1 MDRKPRCVCAPEF
14 FCADFS
20 DGKIN
25 LVQIYKNNQIWHFI
39 LQKSNFLNL
48 NVIFR
53 NAKIDIP
60 LVSKYVI
67 IRISITNL
75 LYYF

>member
-1 MDRKPRCVCAPEF
+1 MVTLF
-14 FCADFS
+14 FDAKES
-20 DGKIN
+20 KERTGWS
-25 LVQIYKNNQIWHFI
+25 NNQIWHFI

>member
-1 MDRKPRCVCAPEF
+1 MVTLF
-14 FCADFS
+14 FDAKESKERTGWS
-20 DGKIN
+20 DDQNRRTTKFGIS
-25 LVQIYKNNQIWHFI
+25 YY
-39 LQKSNFLNL
+39 L

-60 LVSKYVI
+60 FVYKYVI
-67 IRISITNL
+67 IRITSISITNL